1 MIKIFY
7 SKKMNIDTEKTK
19 ELNLCSPIVNMI
31 NAVLSLKFN
40 KIFKSNNSSEDNF
53 IDMNIFSDESDIN
66 FCFKVL
72 ILDEITFNFLSP
84 LLKQATLKKNNI
96 CLTTKLKAKKD
107 KMHNVMSIYLVT
119 PSQENFKYI
128 LDDMKNKIY
137 ENYSLNFIEKP
148 NDDILEEF
156 LTNIIK
162 LDIYNKVYNL
172 NVLPIKFSLIH
183 PKVFD
188 FCTSDIKIKKPYS
201 LINEN
206 IQNNETKTYY
216 DLISNMLFNIL
227 FCMKICPLIKYS
239 KGSFNDLIF
248 SQIQK
253 KFISTFNKFPEL
265 KNQFKNGNTLL
276 VIIQRDFLDLP
287 IMLHH
292 PSGFG
297 SLIND
302 ICGIT
307 FEPQNILT
315 KDIKKFSLDP
325 LNDFIWN
332 ESIDEFYHDVAD
344 KTLIKYKK
352 HLNQLEVFDTG
363 KKINN
368 IKDLEN
374 KSDKLAQNI
383 KELDH
388 IRLEGDILEKHA
400 KIYPYLN
407 KNIDSRHLAQIY
419 SIEKNILDKRE
430 MDSEINKNITDFI
443 KEGKVNND
451 NAIDIFRLCLIYFLV
466 DSDSGNDK
474 FIKEIIQNL
483 KLPSKY
489 NSQMILEYL
498 NLIKNG
504 SRSSENLIDKL
515 KSESEANKT
524 MLGQV
529 GGVTKKL
536 FKKGFNFI
544 KKAYK
549 NFNGRNRSSIA
560 IEILENCIYNKDK
573 DFETKKLY
581 EDKDIPEESNKKNI
595 ILFILG
601 GGSLNEFEYCQ
612 EYFKGKYNFIYGA
625 DKIYS
630 PNEFLDELNE
640 LSINTLKEN
649 KN

>member
-1 MIKIFY
+1 
-7 SKKMNIDTEKTK
+7 MNSDTEKAK
-19 ELNLCSPIVNMI
+19 EMNLCSPII
-31 NAVLSLKFN
+31 NIINSVLSLKFN
-40 KIFKSNNSSEDNF
+40 KIFKQNNSSEDKL
-53 IDMNIFSDESDIN
+53 IDINIFSDGSDIN

-72 ILDEITFNFLSP
+72 VLDDITFNFLSP

-96 CLTTKLKAKKD
+96 CLTTRLKAKKD
-107 KMHNVMSIYLVT
+107 VMHNVMSIYLVT
-119 PSQENFKYI
+119 PSQENFNVI
-128 LDDMKNKIY
+128 LDDMKNNIY
-137 ENYSLNFIEKP
+137 ENYSINFIEKP
-148 NDDILEEF
+148 DDSILEDF

-162 LDIYNKVYNL
+162 FDIYNKVYNL

-183 PKVFD
+183 PKIFD
-188 FCTSDIKIKKPYS
+188 FCTSDTKIQKPYS
-201 LINEN
+201 LFNLNINNKET
-206 IQNNETKTYY
+206 NNYY
-216 DLISNMLFNIL
+216 ELISNMLFNVL
-227 FCMKICPLIKYS
+227 FSMKVSPLIKYRR
-239 KGSFNDLIF
+239 GSFSEIII
-248 SQIQK
+248 SKIQK

-265 KNQFKNGNTLL
+265 KNEFKNGNCLL
-276 VIIQRDFLDLP
+276 VLFERDFLDLP

-297 SLIND
+297 AIIND

-307 FEPQNILT
+307 FEQQNILS
-315 KDIKKFSLDP
+315 KEIKKFSLDP

-332 ESIDEFYHDVAD
+332 EGVDEFYHDVAD

-352 HLNQLEVFDTG
+352 HLNQIEIFETG

-368 IKDLEN
+368 IEELEN
-374 KSDKLAQNI
+374 KSEKLAQNI

-400 KIYPYLN
+400 KLYPHLN

-419 SIEKNILDKRE
+419 SIEKNILDRRE
-430 MDSEINKNITDFI
+430 IDDEINKNISAFI
-443 KEGKVNND
+443 KEGKVDNN
-451 NAIDIFRLCLIYFLV
+451 NALDVFRLCLIYYLV
-466 DSDSGNDK
+466 DSDSSYDK
-474 FIKEIIQNL
+474 FIKEIVQ
-483 KLPSKY
+483 KLRLPPKY
-489 NSQMILEYL
+489 NSQIILEYL
-498 NLIKNG
+498 NLVKNG
-504 SRSSENLIDKL
+504 SKISENLIDKL
-515 KSESEANKT
+515 KSENEGNKT

-549 NFNGRNRSSIA
+549 NLHGKNKPAMA
-560 IEILENCIYNKDK
+560 IEILENFINNKDRENF
-573 DFETKKLY
+573 DSIRIN
-581 EDKDIPEESNKKNI
+581 KDIYVPSESSKKNI
-595 ILFILG
+595 LLFILG

-612 EYFKGKYNFIYGA
+612 EYFKNSYNFIYGA

-640 LSINTLKEN
+640 LAINTLKED